1 MISVSKSNELTT
13 SCGKFRYKY
22 GVRAFFKSVAFVA
35 LVAGFCIYNQYSK
48 EHGNDDMIHRRLAT
62 PVVENESN
70 WDGIF
75 QVRADPTWTIIL
87 YILGILYMFLALA
100 IVCDE
105 YFVPA
110 LEEMSGENQMN
121 IPLDIA
127 GATLMAAGGSSPELF
142 TSLFGTF
149 AESSVGFGTIVGS
162 ATFNV
167 LFVIGM
173 CSLLSKETL
182 HLTWWPLFR
191 DCIYY
196 AVSLLVLAIFIG
208 VVSPEVIELWEAI
221 VLFIMYLGY
230 VGVMAMNQRL
240 YRGLTGKELYPQDEE
255 AASSE
260 ETFYSFKYHTTFR
273 AGLLTLIRDP
283 DSWLDKARIGLVSK
297 IAGNVDD
304 VFAFVDEN
312 GDGEITREELQKCF
326 NKLEDQPVPESEI
339 DQIMGELDKNQNGR
353 ICKAEFKAWY
363 IHSEQHV
370 KGQIRKVFER
380 YDKDSSGTIYPSEF
394 QAMLQEIEPTVTA
407 EQLDQAT
414 AECYGEYETK
424 ELTFNDFTAWYFK
437 STYYEKQ
444 QRKVEREDSER
455 TLCDVLSPPKNATAF
470 GMIKYIALFP
480 LVATLALTIP
490 DVRRKSVHSNFCYVA
505 FFLSIAWIAFY
516 SYFMV
521 GWAETVGETVGIPSY
536 IMGLTFL
543 AAGTSVPDLI
553 TSVIVAR
560 MGEGDMAV
568 SSSIGSNLFDIL
580 VGLPLPWI
588 IYIAWPTT
596 KSTVAI
602 GADGIWLSIMIL
614 LAMLVIITVTI
625 HFSGWKLTKTLGFF
639 MFFFYFLFLVQAILR
654 EYL

>member
-1 MISVSKSNELTT
+1 MFKSNELTT

-22 GVRAFFKSVAFVA
+22 SVRAAFRSVTFVA
-35 LVAGFCIYNQYSK
+35 LVAGFCVYNQYSK
-48 EHGNDDMIHRRLAT
+48 YNANDEMVHRRLAT

-110 LEEMSGENQMN
+110 LEEMSGEHQMN
-121 IPLDIA
+121 MPLDIA
-127 GATLMAAGGSSPELF
+127 GATLMAAGGSAPELF

-196 AVSLLVLAIFIG
+196 AVSLLILAIFVG
-208 VVSPEVIELWEAI
+208 VVSPEVIELWEAVI
-221 VLFIMYLGY
+221 LFVMYFGY
-230 VGVMAMNQRL
+230 VGVMAMNERL
-240 YRGLTGKELYPQDEE
+240 YKGITGKDLYPQDEE

-260 ETFYSFKYHTTFR
+260 ESFYSFKYHTTFR
-273 AGLLTLIRDP
+273 AGLLTLIQEP

-297 IAGNVDD
+297 IAGNVDE

-312 GDGEITREELQKCF
+312 DDGTISREELQKCF
-326 NKLEDQPVPESEI
+326 NKLEDQPVPESEL
-339 DQIMGELDKNQNGR
+339 DQIMGDLDKNRNGR
-353 ICKAEFKAWY
+353 ISKSEFKTWY
-363 IHSEQHV
+363 LRSEQHV

-380 YDKDSSGTIYPSEF
+380 YDKDSSGTIYPTEF
-394 QAMLQEIEPTVTA
+394 QAMLQEIEPSVTA
-407 EQLDQAT
+407 VELNQAT
-414 AECYGEYETK
+414 TECYSEHETK
-424 ELTFNDFTAWYFK
+424 ELSFNEFAEWYFK

-444 QRKVEREDSER
+444 QRKVEREDSDK
-455 TLCDVLSPPKNATAF
+455 TLCDVLSPPKGATAF
-470 GMIKYIALFP
+470 QMMKYIALLP

-505 FFLSIAWIAFY
+505 FFLSIAWIGVY

-560 MGEGDMAV
+560 MGEGNMAV

-588 IYIAWPTT
+588 IYIAWPST
-596 KSTVAI
+596 KSTVEI

-614 LAMLVIITVTI
+614 LAMLVIIIVTI
-625 HFSGWKLTKTLGFF
+625 HFSGWRLTKTLGFF
-639 MFFFYFLFLVQAILR
+639 MFFFYFLFLLQAILR
-654 EYL
+654 EYM

>member
-1 MISVSKSNELTT
+1 VLNFSIDVLYEGKAMISTKSNELTT
-13 SCGKFRYKY
+13 SSGKFRYKY
-22 GVRAFFKSVAFVA
+22 SVRAAFRSVVFVA
-35 LVAGFCIYNQYSK
+35 LVAGFCIYNQYSSK
-48 EHGNDDMIHRRLAT
+48 YNGNDEMIHRRLAS
-62 PVVENESN
+62 PAVENESN

-75 QVRADPTWTIIL
+75 QVRADPTWTMIL

-110 LEEMSGENQMN
+110 LEEMSGEHQMN

-127 GATLMAAGGSSPELF
+127 GATLMAAGGSAPELF

-196 AVSLLVLAIFIG
+196 AVSLLILAIFVG
-208 VVSPEVIELWEAI
+208 VVSPEVIELWEAVI
-221 VLFIMYLGY
+221 LFVMYFGY
-230 VGVMAMNQRL
+230 VGVMATNQRL

-255 AASSE
+255 ADSSE

-339 DQIMGELDKNQNGR
+339 DQIMGDLDKNKNGR
-353 ICKAEFKAWY
+353 VSF
-363 IHSEQHV
+363 
-370 KGQIRKVFER
+370 VF
-380 YDKDSSGTIYPSEF
+380 SMSC
-394 QAMLQEIEPTVTA
+394 L
-407 EQLDQAT
+407 
-414 AECYGEYETK
+414 
-424 ELTFNDFTAWYFK
+424 
-437 STYYEKQ
+437 
-444 QRKVEREDSER
+444 
-455 TLCDVLSPPKNATAF
+455 
-470 GMIKYIALFP
+470 
-480 LVATLALTIP
+480 
-490 DVRRKSVHSNFCYVA
+490 
-505 FFLSIAWIAFY
+505 
-516 SYFMV
+516 
-521 GWAETVGETVGIPSY
+521 
-536 IMGLTFL
+536 
-543 AAGTSVPDLI
+543 
-553 TSVIVAR
+553 
-560 MGEGDMAV
+560 
-568 SSSIGSNLFDIL
+568 
-580 VGLPLPWI
+580 
-588 IYIAWPTT
+588 
-596 KSTVAI
+596 
-602 GADGIWLSIMIL
+602 
-614 LAMLVIITVTI
+614 
-625 HFSGWKLTKTLGFF
+625 
-639 MFFFYFLFLVQAILR
+639 
-654 EYL
+654 